1 MRATRWLTVALVVTM
16 AVSVAR
22 AVPIAKQCKQSCGSA
37 IAACV
42 AEGGRRKKCKKQT
55 LKRCRQEGIAVC
67 ESSSTTTTLPG
78 GSTTST
84 TVSPGGTTSTTAEGV
99 HGCNVGNAVDLRA
112 VTADRTVHFAP
123 YEYTPKC
130 IRIREGENVTFSG
143 SFSSSFE
150 DHPLAGGEIVGM
162 NEVVDDSSPIGVT
175 ASGATKDIPFPAS
188 GTYPYFCVNHGPPP
202 TNMFGAVI
210 VEP

>member
-1 MRATRWLTVALVVTM
+1 MRATRWLTVALAATIAVT
-16 AVSVAR
+16 VAH
-22 AVPIAKQCKQSCGSA
+22 AIPIAKQCKRSCGPA
-37 IAACV
+37 ISACV

-55 LKRCRQEGIAVC
+55 LKRCRQEGIAAC
-67 ESSSTTTTLPG
+67 ESSSTTTTLPD
-78 GSTTST
+78 GSTTT
-84 TVSPGGTTSTTAEGV
+84 TTTSPGGTTTTTTAEGV
-99 HGCNVGNAVDLRA
+99 HGCNVGNAVDLRM
-112 VTADRTVHFAP
+112 VTADRTVTFAP
-123 YEYTPKC
+123 YAYTPKC

-143 SFSSSFE
+143 SFE
-150 DHPLAGGEIVGM
+150 DHPLAGGQIVGM
-162 NEVVDDSSPIGVT
+162 NEVPDDASPIGVT

>member
-1 MRATRWLTVALVVTM
+1 MRATRWLTVALAATIAVT
-16 AVSVAR
+16 VAH
-22 AVPIAKQCKQSCGSA
+22 AIPIAKQCKRSCGSA
-37 IAACV
+37 ISACV

-67 ESSSTTTTLPG
+67 EPSSTTTLPG
-78 GSTTST
+78 GSTTTT

-99 HGCNVGNAVDLRA
+99 HGCNVGNAVDLRM
-112 VTADRTVHFAP
+112 VTADRTVTFAP
-123 YEYTPKC
+123 YAYTPKC

-143 SFSSSFE
+143 SFE

-162 NEVVDDSSPIGVT
+162 DAVIDNSSPIGVT
-175 ASGATKDIPFPAS
+175 ASGTSKEIPFPAG
-188 GTYPYFCVNHGPPP
+188 GTFPYFCVNHGA
-202 TNMFGAVI
+202 TQNMFGAVI